1 MDVLKAF
8 GAALRQARADRG
20 LTQEEVAH
28 RAGIAIGYLS
38 QLENGRRN
46 PSLLL
51 IAALCG
57 ALDIQISDVIKDVVI
72 ERRSAKS

>member
-1 MDVLKAF
+1 MKVLKSF
-8 GAALRQARADRG
+8 GAALRQARHERA

-28 RAGIAIGYLS
+28 RAGIAVGYLS

-51 IAALCG
+51 MIALCEVLNIQLEELVRG
-57 ALDIQISDVIKDVVI
+57 AT
-72 ERRSAKS
+72 RRDPNKY

>member
-1 MDVLKAF
+1 MKGSPDAY
-8 GAALRQARADRG
+8 
-20 LTQEEVAH
+20 EEVAH
-28 RAGIAIGYLS
+28 WAGIAIGYLR

-57 ALDIQISDVIKDVVI
+57 ALNIQMSDLIEYIVI
-72 ERRSAKS
+72 EGRQTKT